1 MKIMGLMV
9 QRFWVLGSEV
19 LGSGVL
25 GSAQPPAKKTDGQID
40 EETQIKRISIK
51 EYRMS
56 NIELRH
62 SIYSYLN
69 D

>member
-9 QRFWVLGSEV
+9 QRFSVCGFR
-19 LGSGVL
+19 VL

-56 NIELRH
+56 NIEVRN
-62 SIYSYLN
+62 SIDL
-69 D
+69 

>member
-9 QRFWVLGSEV
+9 QRFWVLGSE
-19 LGSGVL
+19 VL

-56 NIELRH
+56 NIEVRN
-62 SIYSYLN
+62 SIDLH
-69 D
+69 